1 MKSKILN
8 TLLLISSLF
17 GFLEWGQDKKMF
29 LIQVEAEIFSKILKD
44 PGSLIHPFI
53 LLPMLGQILL
63 LLTLVQKK
71 PGKIMTY
78 LGIGGIGIIMVLLF
92 LIGCLNINFM
102 MLFSTIPF
110 LAISFYTIRHHM
122 KKRTD

>member
-8 TLLLISSLF
+8 TLLIISSLF
-17 GFLEWGQDKKMF
+17 GFLEWGENKTMF
-29 LIQVEAEIFSKILKD
+29 LIQVEAEIFSTILKD

-53 LLPMLGQILL
+53 LLPLLGQILL

-71 PGKIMTY
+71 PNKIMTY
-78 LGIGGIGIIMVLLF
+78 LGIGGVGIIMALIF

-110 LAISFYTIRHHM
+110 LVISFYTIRHHT
-122 KKRTD
+122 KKRIE